1 MYARM
6 EALRARHP
14 RTASEDLE
22 AEAERD
28 GFTFPACSPVK
39 RIDFI
44 LVRNH
49 SSSSSVRALSGEL
62 SVSVVTSRI
71 VGSKPTADTGE

>member
-49 SSSSSVRALSGEL
+49 SSVSGEL

-71 VGSKPTADTGE
+71 VGSKPPADTGE